1 MRHEP
6 VQDCVVL
13 EGADDAEVSVFTLPK
28 AGLDE
33 GDTEYVSIQVGSGGS
48 SEY

>member
-13 EGADDAEVSVFTLPK
+13 EGADDAEVSVFYTTQGW
-28 AGLDE
+28 A
-33 GDTEYVSIQVGSGGS
+33 
-48 SEY
+48 